1 MNVATYRIMND
12 KVKTMYLSTDYSF
25 IQCSTRFFHISFEIN
40 KYKKYYTKLA
50 QTFIIWRIYLHYI
63 QVCRTTTA
71 CRYWTVNYSWP
82 LMQITIITWIYNIS
96 DACSK
101 LIFYFIRSKWAHPC
115 LFDPAD
121 MFVCVFCQCISFLFD
136 SLFDVSFIFLHCNI
150 IYKNYF

>member
-12 KVKTMYLSTDYSF
+12 KVKTMCLSTDYSF

-82 LMQITIITWIYNIS
+82 LMQITIITWIYIW
-96 DACSK
+96 C
-101 LIFYFIRSKWAHPC
+101 LFETYFLFYSFEMSSPLFIRPRGH
-115 LFDPAD
+115 
-121 MFVCVFCQCISFLFD
+121 VCVCILPMHFISFRLIVWCF
-136 SLFDVSFIFLHCNI
+136 FFNIFALQYNI
-150 IYKNYF
+150 

>member
-40 KYKKYYTKLA
+40 KYKKYYTKWHKHLLFDEFICI
-50 QTFIIWRIYLHYI
+50 TFRSVVRQLRADTELWI
-63 QVCRTTTA
+63 
-71 CRYWTVNYSWP
+71 TVGLSCKLQLLPEY
-82 LMQITIITWIYNIS
+82 IS

-136 SLFDVSFIFLHCNI
+136 SLFDVFFLIFLHCNI